1 MHRATTMMMMWCL
14 VAGFALLYATACG
27 EDYQAL
33 GGDDDEEGHG
43 GGAATTVIDDVRIG
57 PDEPIMIADEE
68 VEWQPGPDS
77 LEEGAD
83 YAVLEGD
90 PSQRELFTMRLRL
103 PDGFRIM
110 PHTHPNVERVTVLS
124 GTLHF
129 GHGDTFDE
137 EAARRLPAGSYL
149 AMPPEMEH
157 FAYAEGETVLQLT
170 SIGPWEIN
178 YINPEHDPRKRG
190 D

>member
-1 MHRATTMMMMWCL
+1 MIRATKTLPATCL
-14 VAGFALLYATACG
+14 TLCFALMLSLTACS

-33 GGDDDEEGHG
+33 GGTDERG
-43 GGAATTVIDDVRIG
+43 GDGAKTTVGDVRIG
-57 PDEPIMIADEE
+57 PDEPIMVAVDEI
-68 VEWQPGPDS
+68 EWRLGPES
-77 LEEGAD
+77 LEEGAE

-90 PSQRELFTMRLRL
+90 PSKNELFTMRLRL

-110 PHTHPNVERVTVLS
+110 PHTHPNVERATVLS

-137 EAARRLPAGSYL
+137 GAARRLDAGSYL

-157 FAYAEGETVLQLT
+157 FAYAQGETVLQLT

-178 YINPEHDPRKRG
+178 YINPEHDPRKRE